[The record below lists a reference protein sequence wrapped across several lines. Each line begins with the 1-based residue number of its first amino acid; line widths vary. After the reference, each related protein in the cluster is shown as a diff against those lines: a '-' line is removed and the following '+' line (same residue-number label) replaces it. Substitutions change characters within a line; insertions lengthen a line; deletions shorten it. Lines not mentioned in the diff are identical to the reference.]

1 MFVKE
6 NPDIKKK
13 VTWEM
18 NQILPPLLCLLPTN
32 RQSGG
37 LWQWA
42 YPQNEKKLLGQ
53 VNSPHKKGNLQSCL

>member
-1 MFVKE
+1 MKH
-6 NPDIKKK
+6 
-13 VTWEM
+13 
-18 NQILPPLLCLLPTN
+18 ILPPLLCLLPTN

-53 VNSPHKKGNLQSCL
+53 VNSPHKKAIYNHVYNIFRLF